1 MFERLFGVCGDIPV
15 TGHQPKDWKL
25 GMLNKKLVFM
35 LITDSR
41 DKLRQFQLSY
51 RLIFGCAAIAA
62 FLFIANILLTTSF
75 VRSQVSTL
83 EIKKLR
89 SENAFLSKKFEDLKG
104 RVSKISDIYGDL
116 VEKEIV
122 IRNIFNL
129 PEISLD
135 ERQLGIGGP
144 ENSGAGISSS
154 VQLANSTESNVEAL
168 LRLAHFEKEKY
179 EEVYNVLSDKKSLL
193 DHTPS
198 IMPTRG
204 HFSRGFGM
212 KLDPFTGNQ
221 QFHSGVDIANR
232 TGAPIYATADGVVK
246 FAAFSD
252 GGLGNLIEID
262 HGFGYM
268 SRYGHLSRIKA
279 VSGQNI
285 TRGTLIG
292 YVGSTGYSTG
302 PHLHYEVVKD
312 DRQVNPMD
320 YIVSFR

>member
-1 MFERLFGVCGDIPV
+1 
-15 TGHQPKDWKL
+15 
-25 GMLNKKLVFM
+25 MLNKKLVFM

-51 RLIFGCAAIAA
+51 RLIFAGAVVAA

-83 EIKKLR
+83 EMNKLR
-89 SENAFLSKKFEDLKG
+89 SENAFLSKKFTELKG
-104 RVSKISDIYGDL
+104 QVSKISDIYGEL

-144 ENSGAGISSS
+144 ENPPSDISNT
-154 VQLANSTESNVEAL
+154 VLLASSTESRVEGM
-168 LRLAHFEKEKY
+168 LRLARFEKEKY
-179 EEVYNVLSDKKSLL
+179 EEVYNALSDKKSLL

-198 IMPTRG
+198 ILPTRG
-204 HFSRGFGM
+204 YFSRGFGM
-212 KLDPFTGNQ
+212 KVDPFTGNQ

-232 TGAPIYATADGVVK
+232 TGTPVYASADGAVQ
-246 FAAFSD
+246 FAGFSA

-262 HGFGYM
+262 HGYGYI
-268 SRYGHLSRIKA
+268 SRYGHLSKIKV
-279 VSGQNI
+279 VSGQNV

-292 YVGSTGYSTG
+292 YIGSTGYSTG
-302 PHLHYEVVKD
+302 PHLHYEVMKN

-320 YIVSFR
+320 FIVDFR

>member
-1 MFERLFGVCGDIPV
+1 
-15 TGHQPKDWKL
+15 
-25 GMLNKKLVFM
+25 MLNKKLAFM

-51 RLIFGCAAIAA
+51 RLIFAGAVVAA

-83 EIKKLR
+83 EMNKLR
-89 SENAFLSKKFEDLKG
+89 SENAFLANKFEELKG
-104 RVSKISDIYGDL
+104 RVSKISDIYGEL

-144 ENSGAGISSS
+144 ENPPSDISNT
-154 VQLANSTESNVEAL
+154 VLLASSTESRVEGM
-168 LRLAHFEKEKY
+168 LRLARFEKEKY
-179 EEVYNVLSDKKSLL
+179 EEVYNALSDKKSLL

-198 IMPTRG
+198 ILPTRG
-204 HFSRGFGM
+204 YFSRGFGM
-212 KLDPFTGNQ
+212 KVDPFTGNQ

-232 TGAPIYATADGVVK
+232 TGTPVYASADGAVQ
-246 FAAFSD
+246 FAGFSA

-262 HGFGYM
+262 HGYGYI
-268 SRYGHLSRIKA
+268 SRYGHLSKIKV
-279 VSGQNI
+279 VSGQNV

-292 YVGSTGYSTG
+292 YIGSTGYSTG
-302 PHLHYEVVKD
+302 PHLHYEVMKN

-320 YIVSFR
+320 FIVDFR

>member
-1 MFERLFGVCGDIPV
+1 
-15 TGHQPKDWKL
+15 
-25 GMLNKKLVFM
+25 MLNKKLVFM

-41 DKLRQFQLSY
+41 DKLRQFHISY
-51 RLIFGCAAIAA
+51 RLIFALAIIAA

-75 VRSQVSTL
+75 VRSQVASL

-89 SENAFLSKKFEDLKG
+89 SENAFLSKKFEDLRG
-104 RVSKISDIYGDL
+104 QVSKITGIYNEL

-144 ENSGAGISSS
+144 ENMGVEISNTM
-154 VQLANSTESNVEAL
+154 QLANTAETDIESL
-168 LRLAHFEKEKY
+168 LRLARFEKEKY
-179 EEVYNVLSDKKSLL
+179 EEVFNVLSEKRALL

-198 IMPTRG
+198 IWPTRG
-204 HFSRGFGM
+204 YFSRGFGV
-212 KLDPFTGNQ
+212 KFDPFTGNQ

-232 TGAPIYATADGVVK
+232 TGTPIYAAADGTVK
-246 FAAFSD
+246 FAAFD
-252 GGLGNLIEID
+252 NGGLGNLVEID
-262 HGFGYM
+262 HGFGYVT
-268 SRYGHLSRIKA
+268 RYGHMSKFKA
-279 VSGQNI
+279 LKGQAVK
-285 TRGTLIG
+285 RGMLIG

-302 PHLHYEVVKD
+302 PHLHYEVIKN

-320 YIVSFR
+320 YIVSIK